1 MTQNYED
8 NGWVKFKYDAKLY
21 DWLKTVSREVFSEI
35 QNHDNR
41 NNWLRYQGTWFSG
54 VNVLKNNIQGAV
66 VGGLRLDTDSS
77 RWALEKFNVKEIKWD
92 KGQVS
97 VCYPGYPK
105 PAHSESLAAFKYR
118 LKKAA
123 AHVDGLHP
131 IGKEKIRKLKEQ
143 HAFILGIPVTL
154 SSKKASPLVVWE
166 GSQKI
171 VKHYFKKSLSNVD
184 PNDWGNIDLT
194 TLYHQARREIFQS
207 CRKVEIHATPGESY
221 IVHRMA
227 LHGVAPWDGR
237 AKADKDGRVIIYFRP
252 EVKFSKMGWLNDP

>member
-1 MTQNYED
+1 M
-8 NGWVKFKYDAKLY
+8 
-21 DWLKTVSREVFSEI
+21 
-35 QNHDNR
+35 
-41 NNWLRYQGTWFSG
+41 
-54 VNVLKNNIQGAV
+54 
-66 VGGLRLDTDSS
+66 
-77 RWALEKFNVKEIKWD
+77 
-92 KGQVS
+92 
-97 VCYPGYPK
+97 
-105 PAHSESLAAFKYR
+105 AAFKYR

-207 CRKVEIHATPGESY
+207 CTKVEIHATTGESY
-221 IVHRMA
+221 ICLLYTSPSPRDKRQARMPSSA
-227 LHGVAPWDGR
+227 
-237 AKADKDGRVIIYFRP
+237 
-252 EVKFSKMGWLNDP
+252 

>member
-8 NGWVKFKYDAKLY
+8 NGWIKFKYDAKLY

-41 NNWLRYQGTWFSG
+41 NNWLRYQGTWFAG

-66 VGGLRLDTDSS
+66 VGGRRLDTDSS

-118 LKKAA
+118 LKNSA
-123 AHVDGLHP
+123 
-131 IGKEKIRKLKEQ
+131 
-143 HAFILGIPVTL
+143 
-154 SSKKASPLVVWE
+154 
-166 GSQKI
+166 
-171 VKHYFKKSLSNVD
+171 
-184 PNDWGNIDLT
+184 
-194 TLYHQARREIFQS
+194 
-207 CRKVEIHATPGESY
+207 SY
-221 IVHRMA
+221 ILRQKYVLAATVQLRKYKCGPNIH
-227 LHGVAPWDGR
+227 PS
-237 AKADKDGRVIIYFRP
+237 KDFYLLANYQV
-252 EVKFSKMGWLNDP
+252 EKV

>member
-1 MTQNYED
+1 VQ
-8 NGWVKFKYDAKLY
+8 
-21 DWLKTVSREVFSEI
+21 
-35 QNHDNR
+35 
-41 NNWLRYQGTWFSG
+41 
-54 VNVLKNNIQGAV
+54 
-66 VGGLRLDTDSS
+66 
-77 RWALEKFNVKEIKWD
+77 EIKWD

-221 IVHRMA
+221 IIHRMA